1 MKSDELRKK
10 DIEHIWHPYTNMTQ
24 FEKSEFPIITRAEGC
39 YLYDADENKL
49 FDGIAS
55 WWCVNFGHSHPRL
68 VKAIKDQAEK
78 LQHVILGGASHSSV
92 IALAEKLAE
101 ITPDGL
107 EHCFFASDGSSV
119 VEASLRMAIQYWDNC
134 GESQRK
140 KFVSL
145 KDGYHGDTLG
155 AVSVGYV
162 DLFHKEIKDLLPQ
175 HYRAE
180 SPHCAQCPNGKTPE
194 DCDIECFQSMK
205 EIIVEHHREIAAV
218 IVEPL
223 CQGAAGI
230 RIYKD
235 EYLIRLRKLCD
246 QYNLLL
252 IADEIAVG
260 FGRTGA
266 MFACERAGIS
276 PDIMTVGKGLTGGYL
291 PLSAA
296 VVNDRIYQTF
306 SDGKIFY
313 HGHTFCGNPIATAL
327 ANEALALYED
337 EKIVETIQPRIQQLH
352 AVMTLVAN
360 ELPNSFMQTLG
371 MIGMIELSGK
381 DGGAARA
388 DAITRAAY
396 KQGLLIRPLGSVLY
410 LWPPLVITE
419 KQLQDIG
426 NILMKTVRETA

>member
-1 MKSDELRKK
+1 MKSDKLRAK
-10 DIEHIWHPYTNMTQ
+10 DVAHIWHPYTNMTQ
-24 FEKSEFPIITRAEGC
+24 FGKSEFPIITRAEGC
-39 YLYDADENKL
+39 YLYDVDGNKL

-68 VKAIKDQAEK
+68 VKAIKDQAGE
-78 LQHVILGGASHSSV
+78 LQHVILGGVSHPSV

-134 GESQRK
+134 GEPQRK

-145 KDGYHGDTLG
+145 EDGYHGDTLG

-162 DLFHKEIKDLLPQ
+162 ELFHKEIKDLIPQ
-175 HYRAE
+175 HYRSK
-180 SPHCAQCPNGKTPE
+180 SPHCAQCPYGKTPE
-194 DCDIECFQSMK
+194 ACDVECFQSME
-205 EIIVEHHREIAAV
+205 EIVTEHHQEIAAV

-235 EYLIRLRKLCD
+235 EYLKRLRKLCD
-246 QYNLLL
+246 RYNLLL

-260 FGRTGA
+260 FGRTGS

-276 PDIMTVGKGLTGGYL
+276 PDIMTLGKGLTGGYL

-306 SDGKIFY
+306 SDGKILY

-337 EKIVETIQPRIQQLH
+337 EKIIEMIQPRIQQLH
-352 AVMTLVAN
+352 EVMTAIVN

-371 MIGMIELSGK
+371 MIGMIELSEK
-381 DGGAARA
+381 DGGAARVDVIA
-388 DAITRAAY
+388 MAAC
-396 KQGLLIRPLGSVLY
+396 KQGLLVRPLGSVLY
-410 LWPPLVITE
+410 LWPPLVVTE
-419 KQLQDIG
+419 EQLKDIRS
-426 NILMKTVRETA
+426 ILLRAIQETA